1 MGNDIAISDN
11 NNNNDTI
18 NSFSGNVGRMFTT
31 IKGEDFSAKL
41 ALNNAIADAE
51 PIDKYL
57 DKWINLK
64 DVIVQDVE
72 FTDED
77 ESTGDVTVTSAVMV
91 VLVDDQGKAYR
102 VFSNGV
108 FRDLQRLLNIL
119 GDPNTWP
126 DPVSVKVVQT
136 VSGKNRFYNLRAS
149 LTSLIK

>member
-1 MGNDIAISDN
+1 MANDIAISEN
-11 NNNNDTI
+11 NSI
-18 NSFSGNVGRMFTT
+18 ESFTGGVGRLFTT
-31 IKGEDFSAKL
+31 IQGEDFSAKL

-51 PIDKYL
+51 PIDKHL

-64 DVIVQDVE
+64 DIVIQDVE
-72 FTDED
+72 FSDED
-77 ESTGDVTVTSAVMV
+77 ESTGEVTTTQGIMV

-102 VFSNGV
+102 AFSNGV

-149 LTSLIK
+149 LTSAIK

>member
-1 MGNDIAISDN
+1 MANDIAISEN
-11 NNNNDTI
+11 NSI
-18 NSFSGNVGRMFTT
+18 ESFTGGVGRLFTT

-51 PIDKYL
+51 PIDKHL

-64 DVIVQDVE
+64 DIVIQDVE

-77 ESTGDVTVTSAVMV
+77 ESTGEITTTQGIMV

-102 VFSNGV
+102 AFSNGV

-136 VSGKNRFYNLRAS
+136 ISGKNRFYNLRAS
-149 LTSLIK
+149 LTSAIK

>member
-1 MGNDIAISDN
+1 MANDIVISEN
-11 NNNNDTI
+11 NSI
-18 NSFSGNVGRMFTT
+18 ESFTGGVGRLFTT
-31 IKGEDFSAKL
+31 IQGEDFSAKL

-51 PIDKYL
+51 PIDKHL

-64 DVIVQDVE
+64 DIVIQDVE

-77 ESTGDVTVTSAVMV
+77 ESTGEVTTTPGIMV

-102 VFSNGV
+102 AFSNGV

-149 LTSLIK
+149 LTSAIK

>member
-1 MGNDIAISDN
+1 MAKDIAISEN
-11 NNNNDTI
+11 NSI
-18 NSFSGNVGRMFTT
+18 ESFTGGVGRLFTT
-31 IKGEDFSAKL
+31 IKGEDFLAKL

-51 PIDKYL
+51 PIDKHL

-64 DVIVQDVE
+64 DIVIQDVE

-77 ESTGDVTVTSAVMV
+77 ESTGEVTTTAGIMV
-91 VLVDDQGKAYR
+91 VLVDDQGKAFR
-102 VFSNGV
+102 AFSNGV

-149 LTSLIK
+149 LTSAIK

>member
-1 MGNDIAISDN
+1 MAKDIAISEN
-11 NNNNDTI
+11 NSI
-18 NSFSGNVGRMFTT
+18 ESFTGGVGRLFTT
-31 IKGEDFSAKL
+31 IQGEDFSAKL

-51 PIDKYL
+51 PIDKHL

-64 DVIVQDVE
+64 DIVIQDVE
-72 FTDED
+72 FNDED
-77 ESTGDVTVTSAVMV
+77 ESTGEVTTTWGIMV

-102 VFSNGV
+102 AFSNGV

-149 LTSLIK
+149 LTSAIK

>member
-1 MGNDIAISDN
+1 MAKDIAVSEN
-11 NNNNDTI
+11 NSI
-18 NSFSGNVGRMFTT
+18 ESFTGGVGRLFTT

-51 PIDKYL
+51 PIDKHL

-64 DVIVQDVE
+64 DIVIQDVE

-77 ESTGDVTVTSAVMV
+77 DSTGEVTTTPGIMV

-102 VFSNGV
+102 AFSNGV

-149 LTSLIK
+149 LTSAI

>member
-1 MGNDIAISDN
+1 MAKDIAISDN
-11 NNNNDTI
+11 NSI
-18 NSFSGNVGRMFTT
+18 ESFTGGVGRLFTT

-51 PIDKYL
+51 PIDKHL

-64 DVIVQDVE
+64 DIVIQDVE

-77 ESTGDVTVTSAVMV
+77 ESTGEITTTPGIMV

-102 VFSNGV
+102 AFSNGV

-149 LTSLIK
+149 LTSTIK

>member
-1 MGNDIAISDN
+1 MAKDIAISEN
-11 NNNNDTI
+11 NSI
-18 NSFSGNVGRMFTT
+18 ESFTGGVGRLFTT

-51 PIDKYL
+51 PIDKHL

-64 DVIVQDVE
+64 DIVIQDVE

-77 ESTGDVTVTSAVMV
+77 ESTGEVTTTPGIMV

-102 VFSNGV
+102 AFSNGV

-149 LTSLIK
+149 LTSSVK

>member
-1 MGNDIAISDN
+1 MANDIAISEN
-11 NNNNDTI
+11 NSI
-18 NSFSGNVGRMFTT
+18 ESFTGGVGRLFTT

-51 PIDKYL
+51 PIDKHL

-64 DVIVQDVE
+64 DIVIQDVE

-77 ESTGDVTVTSAVMV
+77 ESTGEVTTTQGIMV

-102 VFSNGV
+102 AFSNGV

-136 VSGKNRFYNLRAS
+136 VNGKNRFYNLRAS
-149 LTSLIK
+149 LTSAIK

>member
-1 MGNDIAISDN
+1 MAKDIAISEN
-11 NNNNDTI
+11 NSI
-18 NSFSGNVGRMFTT
+18 ESFTGGVGRLFTT

-51 PIDKYL
+51 PIDKHL

-64 DVIVQDVE
+64 DIVIQDVE

-77 ESTGDVTVTSAVMV
+77 EATGEVTTTQGIMV

-102 VFSNGV
+102 AFSNGV

-149 LTSLIK
+149 LTSAIK

>member
-1 MGNDIAISDN
+1 MANDIAVSEN
-11 NNNNDTI
+11 NSI
-18 NSFSGNVGRMFTT
+18 ESFTGGVGRLFTT

-51 PIDKYL
+51 PIDKHL

-64 DVIVQDVE
+64 DIVIQDVE
-72 FTDED
+72 FNDED
-77 ESTGDVTVTSAVMV
+77 ESTGEVTTTAGIMV

-102 VFSNGV
+102 AFSNGV

-149 LTSLIK
+149 LTSAIK

>member
-1 MGNDIAISDN
+1 MAKDIAISEN
-11 NNNNDTI
+11 NSI
-18 NSFSGNVGRMFTT
+18 ESFTGGVGRLFTT

-51 PIDKYL
+51 PIDKHL

-64 DVIVQDVE
+64 DIVIQDVE

-77 ESTGDVTVTSAVMV
+77 ESTGEVTTTAGIMV

-102 VFSNGV
+102 AFSNGV

-149 LTSLIK
+149 LTSSVN

>member
-1 MGNDIAISDN
+1 MANDIAISEN
-11 NNNNDTI
+11 NSI
-18 NSFSGNVGRMFTT
+18 ESFTGGVGRLFTT

-51 PIDKYL
+51 PIDKHL

-64 DVIVQDVE
+64 DIVIQDVE

-77 ESTGDVTVTSAVMV
+77 ESTGEITTTQGIMV

-102 VFSNGV
+102 AFSNGV

-149 LTSLIK
+149 LTSAIK

>member
-1 MGNDIAISDN
+1 MANDIAISEN
-11 NNNNDTI
+11 NSI
-18 NSFSGNVGRMFTT
+18 ESFTGGVGRLFTT

-51 PIDKYL
+51 PIDKHL

-64 DVIVQDVE
+64 DIVIQDVE

-77 ESTGDVTVTSAVMV
+77 ESTGETTTTQGIMV

-102 VFSNGV
+102 AFSNGV

-149 LTSLIK
+149 LTSAIK

>member
-1 MGNDIAISDN
+1 MAKDIAISEN
-11 NNNNDTI
+11 NSI
-18 NSFSGNVGRMFTT
+18 ESFTGGVGRLFTT

-51 PIDKYL
+51 PIDKHL

-64 DVIVQDVE
+64 DIVIQDVE

-77 ESTGDVTVTSAVMV
+77 ESTGEVTTTQGIMV

-102 VFSNGV
+102 AFSNGV

-149 LTSLIK
+149 LTSAIK

>member
-1 MGNDIAISDN
+1 MANDVAISVN
-11 NNNNDTI
+11 NSI
-18 NSFSGNVGRMFTT
+18 ESFTGGVGRLFTT

-51 PIDKYL
+51 PIDKHL

-64 DVIVQDVE
+64 DIVIQDVE

-77 ESTGDVTVTSAVMV
+77 ESTGETTTTQGIMV
-91 VLVDDQGKAYR
+91 VLVDDQGKTYR
-102 VFSNGV
+102 AFSNGV

-149 LTSLIK
+149 LTSAIK

>member
-1 MGNDIAISDN
+1 MAKDIAISEN
-11 NNNNDTI
+11 NSI
-18 NSFSGNVGRMFTT
+18 ESFTGGVGRLFTT

-51 PIDKYL
+51 PIDKHL

-64 DVIVQDVE
+64 DIVIQDVE
-72 FTDED
+72 FSDED
-77 ESTGDVTVTSAVMV
+77 ESTGEVTTTQGIMV

-102 VFSNGV
+102 AFSNGV

-149 LTSLIK
+149 LTSAIK

>member
-1 MGNDIAISDN
+1 MANDIAISEN
-11 NNNNDTI
+11 NSI
-18 NSFSGNVGRMFTT
+18 ESFSGGVGRLFTT

-51 PIDKYL
+51 PIDKHL

-64 DVIVQDVE
+64 DIVIQDVE

-77 ESTGDVTVTSAVMV
+77 ESTGEVTTTPGIMV

-102 VFSNGV
+102 AFSNGV

-149 LTSLIK
+149 LTSAL

>member
-1 MGNDIAISDN
+1 MAKDIAISEN
-11 NNNNDTI
+11 NSI
-18 NSFSGNVGRMFTT
+18 ESFTGGVGRLFTT

-51 PIDKYL
+51 PIDKHL

-64 DVIVQDVE
+64 DIVIQDVE

-77 ESTGDVTVTSAVMV
+77 ESTGEVTTTAGIMV

-102 VFSNGV
+102 AFSTGV

-149 LTSLIK
+149 LTSAIK

>member
-1 MGNDIAISDN
+1 MAKDIAVSEN
-11 NNNNDTI
+11 NSI
-18 NSFSGNVGRMFTT
+18 ESFTGGVGRLFTT

-51 PIDKYL
+51 PIDKHL

-64 DVIVQDVE
+64 DIVIQDVE

-77 ESTGDVTVTSAVMV
+77 ESTGEVTTTQGIMV
-91 VLVDDQGKAYR
+91 VLVNDQGKAYR
-102 VFSNGV
+102 AFSNGV

-149 LTSLIK
+149 LTSAIK

>member
-1 MGNDIAISDN
+1 MATDIVISES
-11 NNNNDTI
+11 
-18 NSFSGNVGRMFTT
+18 NSIESFTGGVGRLFTT
-31 IKGEDFSAKL
+31 IRGEDFPAKL

-51 PIDKYL
+51 PIDKHL

-64 DVIVQDVE
+64 DIVIQDVE

-77 ESTGDVTVTSAVMV
+77 ESTGDVTTTQGIMV
-91 VLVDDQGKAYR
+91 VLVDDQGRAYR
-102 VFSNGV
+102 AFSNGV

-149 LTSLIK
+149 LTNSIK

>member
-1 MGNDIAISDN
+1 MAKDIAISEN
-11 NNNNDTI
+11 NSI
-18 NSFSGNVGRMFTT
+18 ESFTGGVGRLFTT

-51 PIDKYL
+51 PIDKHL

-64 DVIVQDVE
+64 DIVIQDVE

-77 ESTGDVTVTSAVMV
+77 ESTGEITTTQGIMV

-102 VFSNGV
+102 AFSNGV

-149 LTSLIK
+149 LTSAVK

>member
-1 MGNDIAISDN
+1 MAKDIAISEN
-11 NNNNDTI
+11 NSI
-18 NSFSGNVGRMFTT
+18 ESFTGGVGRLFTT

-51 PIDKYL
+51 PIDKHL

-64 DVIVQDVE
+64 DIVIQDVE

-77 ESTGDVTVTSAVMV
+77 ESTGEVTTTAGIMV
-91 VLVDDQGKAYR
+91 VLVDGQGKAYR
-102 VFSNGV
+102 AFSNGV

-149 LTSLIK
+149 LTSAVK

>member
-1 MGNDIAISDN
+1 MAKDIAVSEN
-11 NNNNDTI
+11 NSI
-18 NSFSGNVGRMFTT
+18 ESFTGGVGRLFTT

-51 PIDKYL
+51 PIDKHL

-64 DVIVQDVE
+64 DIVIQDVE

-77 ESTGDVTVTSAVMV
+77 ESTGEVTITQGIMV

-102 VFSNGV
+102 AFSNGV

-119 GDPNTWP
+119 GNPNTWP
-126 DPVSVKVVQT
+126 EPVSVKVVQT

-149 LTSLIK
+149 LTSTIK

>member
-1 MGNDIAISDN
+1 MANDIAISEN
-11 NNNNDTI
+11 NSI
-18 NSFSGNVGRMFTT
+18 ESFTGGVGRLFTT
-31 IKGEDFSAKL
+31 IRGEDFSAKL

-51 PIDKYL
+51 PIDKHL

-64 DVIVQDVE
+64 DIVIQDVE
-72 FTDED
+72 FTEED
-77 ESTGDVTVTSAVMV
+77 ESTGEVTTTPGIMV

-102 VFSNGV
+102 AFSTGV

-149 LTSLIK
+149 LTSAVK

>member
-1 MGNDIAISDN
+1 MANDVAISEN
-11 NNNNDTI
+11 NSI
-18 NSFSGNVGRMFTT
+18 ESFTGGVGRLFTT

-51 PIDKYL
+51 PIDKHL

-64 DVIVQDVE
+64 DIVIQDVE

-77 ESTGDVTVTSAVMV
+77 ESTGEVTTTQGIMV
-91 VLVDDQGKAYR
+91 VLVDDQGKAFR
-102 VFSNGV
+102 AFSNGV

-149 LTSLIK
+149 LTSAIK

>member
-1 MGNDIAISDN
+1 MAKDIAISEN
-11 NNNNDTI
+11 NSI
-18 NSFSGNVGRMFTT
+18 ESFTGGVGRLFTT
-31 IKGEDFSAKL
+31 IQGEDFSAKL

-51 PIDKYL
+51 PIDKHL

-64 DVIVQDVE
+64 DIVIQDVE

-77 ESTGDVTVTSAVMV
+77 ESTGEVTTTPGIMV
-91 VLVDDQGKAYR
+91 VLVDDQGKAFR
-102 VFSNGV
+102 AFSNGV

-149 LTSLIK
+149 LTSTIK

>member
-1 MGNDIAISDN
+1 MANDIAISEN
-11 NNNNDTI
+11 NSI
-18 NSFSGNVGRMFTT
+18 ESFTGGVGRLFTT

-51 PIDKYL
+51 PIDKHL

-64 DVIVQDVE
+64 DIVIQDVE

-77 ESTGDVTVTSAVMV
+77 ESTGEVTTTPGIMV
-91 VLVDDQGKAYR
+91 VLVDDQGRAYR
-102 VFSNGV
+102 AFSNGV

-149 LTSLIK
+149 LTSAIK

>member
-1 MGNDIAISDN
+1 MAKDIAVSEN
-11 NNNNDTI
+11 NSI
-18 NSFSGNVGRMFTT
+18 ESFTGGVGRLFTT

-51 PIDKYL
+51 PIDKHL

-64 DVIVQDVE
+64 DIVIQDVE

-77 ESTGDVTVTSAVMV
+77 ESTGEITTTQGIMV

-102 VFSNGV
+102 AFSNGV

-149 LTSLIK
+149 LTSAIK

>member
-1 MGNDIAISDN
+1 MANDIAISEN
-11 NNNNDTI
+11 NSI
-18 NSFSGNVGRMFTT
+18 ESFTGGVGRLFTT
-31 IKGEDFSAKL
+31 IRGEDFSAKL

-51 PIDKYL
+51 PIDKHL

-64 DVIVQDVE
+64 DIVIQDVE

-77 ESTGDVTVTSAVMV
+77 EATGEVTTTQGIMV

-102 VFSNGV
+102 AFSNGV

-126 DPVSVKVVQT
+126 DPVSVKVVQS

-149 LTSLIK
+149 LTSAIK

>member
-1 MGNDIAISDN
+1 MANDIAISEN
-11 NNNNDTI
+11 NSI
-18 NSFSGNVGRMFTT
+18 ESFTGGVGRLFTT

-51 PIDKYL
+51 PIDKHL

-64 DVIVQDVE
+64 DIVIQDVE

-77 ESTGDVTVTSAVMV
+77 ESTGEVTTTQGIMV

-102 VFSNGV
+102 AFSNGV

-149 LTSLIK
+149 LTSTIK

>member
-1 MGNDIAISDN
+1 MANDIAISEN
-11 NNNNDTI
+11 NSI
-18 NSFSGNVGRMFTT
+18 ESFTGGVGRLFTT

-51 PIDKYL
+51 PIDKHL

-64 DVIVQDVE
+64 DIVIQDVE

-77 ESTGDVTVTSAVMV
+77 ESTGEVTTTQGIMV

-102 VFSNGV
+102 AFSNGV

-149 LTSLIK
+149 LTSAIK

>member
-1 MGNDIAISDN
+1 MAKDIAISEN
-11 NNNNDTI
+11 NSI
-18 NSFSGNVGRMFTT
+18 ESFTGGVGRLFTT
-31 IKGEDFSAKL
+31 IKGEDFLAKL

-51 PIDKYL
+51 PIDKHL

-64 DVIVQDVE
+64 DIVIQDVE

-77 ESTGDVTVTSAVMV
+77 ESTGEVTTTAGIMV

-102 VFSNGV
+102 AFSNGV

-149 LTSLIK
+149 LTSAIK

>member
-1 MGNDIAISDN
+1 MAKDIAISEN
-11 NNNNDTI
+11 NSI
-18 NSFSGNVGRMFTT
+18 ESFTGGVGRLFTT

-51 PIDKYL
+51 PIDKHL

-64 DVIVQDVE
+64 DIVIQDVE

-77 ESTGDVTVTSAVMV
+77 ESTGEVTTTQGIMV

-102 VFSNGV
+102 AFSNGV

-149 LTSLIK
+149 LTSAL

>member
-1 MGNDIAISDN
+1 MANDIAISEN
-11 NNNNDTI
+11 NSI
-18 NSFSGNVGRMFTT
+18 ESFTGGVGRLFTT
-31 IKGEDFSAKL
+31 IKGENFSAKL

-51 PIDKYL
+51 PIDKHL

-64 DVIVQDVE
+64 DIVIQDVE

-77 ESTGDVTVTSAVMV
+77 ESTGAVTTTQGIMV
-91 VLVDDQGKAYR
+91 VLIDDQGKAYR
-102 VFSNGV
+102 AFSNGV

-149 LTSLIK
+149 LTSAIK

>member
-1 MGNDIAISDN
+1 MAKDIAVSEN
-11 NNNNDTI
+11 NSI
-18 NSFSGNVGRMFTT
+18 ESFTGGVGRLFTT

-51 PIDKYL
+51 PIDKHL

-64 DVIVQDVE
+64 DIVIQDVE

-77 ESTGDVTVTSAVMV
+77 ESTGEVTTTQGIMV

-102 VFSNGV
+102 AFSNGV

-149 LTSLIK
+149 LTSAL

>member
-1 MGNDIAISDN
+1 MAKDIAISEN
-11 NNNNDTI
+11 NSI
-18 NSFSGNVGRMFTT
+18 ESFTGGVGRLFTT
-31 IKGEDFSAKL
+31 IQGEDFSAKL

-51 PIDKYL
+51 PIDKHL

-64 DVIVQDVE
+64 DIVIQDVE

-77 ESTGDVTVTSAVMV
+77 ESTGEVTTTPGIMV
-91 VLVDDQGKAYR
+91 VLVDDKGKAYR
-102 VFSNGV
+102 AFSNGV

-149 LTSLIK
+149 LTSAIK

>member
-1 MGNDIAISDN
+1 MAKDIAVSEN
-11 NNNNDTI
+11 NSI
-18 NSFSGNVGRMFTT
+18 ESFTGGVGRLFTT
-31 IKGEDFSAKL
+31 IRGEDFSAKL

-51 PIDKYL
+51 PIDKHL

-64 DVIVQDVE
+64 DIVIQDVE

-77 ESTGDVTVTSAVMV
+77 ESTGEVTTTAGIMV

-102 VFSNGV
+102 AFSNGV
-108 FRDLQRLLNIL
+108 FRDLHRILNIL

-149 LTSLIK
+149 LTSAIK